1 MNQLHGYALG
11 GHTTRAAG
19 EATARELASH
29 PTAAITAMEALD
41 AAQTDPAA
49 AEPRTSSCRAR
60 PVTPSP
66 SASAHSLSQA

>member
-11 GHTTRAAG
+11 GHTTRAAA

-29 PTAAITAMEALD
+29 PTAAITAMETL
-41 AAQTDPAA
+41 AQ
-49 AEPRTSSCRAR
+49 PRPTRQQPNPDFQLPR